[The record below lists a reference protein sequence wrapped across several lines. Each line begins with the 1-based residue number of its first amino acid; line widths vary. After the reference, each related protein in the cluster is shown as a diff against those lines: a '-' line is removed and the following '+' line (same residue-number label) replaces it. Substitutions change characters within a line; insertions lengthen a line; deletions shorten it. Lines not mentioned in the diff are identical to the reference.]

1 MQPLDRDNAQFRR
14 DAAEMRTATLRQ
26 RAGIDEQRARMRVL
40 HEASRWSM
48 VEVLMVA
55 ATVSIV
61 RIASMAHASPSV
73 GMFAFGALALLLAAL
88 ESGGLRHL
96 WLELP

>member
-40 HEASRWSM
+40 HEANNARRARLDSAPR
-48 VEVLMVA
+48 A
-55 ATVSIV
+55 
-61 RIASMAHASPSV
+61 
-73 GMFAFGALALLLAAL
+73 
-88 ESGGLRHL
+88 
-96 WLELP
+96 